1 MEIKIVVGWVLLAA
15 GLAVI
20 GWSVISSHG
29 YFTAKADFPPVFNF
43 EGNGGAAKSQSLD
56 VAGLDVEAQMRLA
69 MNQATQEA
77 VANLLPAQEIA
88 KLLNAIVWSM
98 FAAFMVYAGF
108 KIAEISVKLIKS

>member
-1 MEIKIVVGWVLLAA
+1 MNAKKIIGWVLLAV

-20 GWSVISSHG
+20 AWTVNTSYR

-43 EGNGGAAKSQSLD
+43 GENRGTAKSQSPDTANLN
-56 VAGLDVEAQMRLA
+56 VEAQMQLA
-69 MNQATQEA
+69 MSQATQEA

-88 KLLNAIVWSM
+88 KLLNVIVWSM

-108 KIAEISVKLIKS
+108 KIAEIGIKIIS